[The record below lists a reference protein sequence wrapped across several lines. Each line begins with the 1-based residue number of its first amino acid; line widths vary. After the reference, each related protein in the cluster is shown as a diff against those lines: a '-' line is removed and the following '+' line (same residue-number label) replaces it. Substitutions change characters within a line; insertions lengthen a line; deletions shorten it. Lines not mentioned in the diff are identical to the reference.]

1 MTSGPKAGNGEKMK
15 VAKLMTRKLFTVSPE
30 DTVDT
35 AVQYLRQ
42 RGVRHLLVLDQAEL
56 VGILSDRDIK
66 RALQPEQTKR
76 KKVLGIGGLYFL
88 LEPILVREIM
98 TRDPL
103 TIDPGTT
110 AQEAATIMIKNK
122 FGALPVAKNGR
133 LLGILTETDLL
144 RYIVNMPEQPVR
156 KKAARK

>member
-1 MTSGPKAGNGEKMK
+1 MK
-15 VAKLMTRKLFTVSPE
+15 VAKLMTRKLFAVSPD

-35 AVQYLRQ
+35 AVRYLRQ

-98 TRDPL
+98 TLTRLRPPRKPL
-103 TIDPGTT
+103 
-110 AQEAATIMIKNK
+110 QS
-122 FGALPVAKNGR
+122 
-133 LLGILTETDLL
+133 
-144 RYIVNMPEQPVR
+144 
-156 KKAARK
+156 

>member
-1 MTSGPKAGNGEKMK
+1 MK

-98 TRDPL
+98 TSAVIYVRADQSTDECMAL
-103 TIDPGTT
+103 MTRHRLRH
-110 AQEAATIMIKNK
+110 
-122 FGALPVAKNGR
+122 LPVMNGD
-133 LLGILTETDLL
+133 DLIGML
-144 RYIVNMPEQPVR
+144 SIGDLVNDIISEQRFTIEQLEHYIHGGSR
-156 KKAARK
+156 

>member
-1 MTSGPKAGNGEKMK
+1 MN

-30 DTVDT
+30 DTVET

-42 RGVRHLLVLDQAEL
+42 RGVRHLLVLDRDEL
-56 VGILSDRDIK
+56 VGILSDRDFK
-66 RALQPEQTKR
+66 RALQPEQTKS
-76 KKVLGIGGLYFL
+76 KKVLGLGGIYFL

-98 TRDPL
+98 TKDPL

-110 AQEAATIMIKNK
+110 AQEAAAIMIKNK
-122 FGALPVAKNGR
+122 FGALPVAKNGQ

-144 RYIVNMPEQPVR
+144 RYISKVPEDSVKRIKKSGREKPVTSR
-156 KKAARK
+156 PKR

>member
-1 MTSGPKAGNGEKMK
+1 MK
-15 VAKLMTRKLFTVSPE
+15 ISKLMTRKLLTVSPE
-30 DTVDT
+30 DTVET
-35 AVQYLRQ
+35 AVQCLRQ
-42 RGVRHLLVLDQAEL
+42 RGVRHLLVLDQGEL

-66 RALQPEQTKR
+66 RALQPEQTKK
-76 KKVLGIGGLYFL
+76 KKVLGLGGLYFL

-98 TRDPL
+98 TKDPL

-110 AQEAATIMIKNK
+110 AQEAAAIMIKNK

-144 RYIVNMPEQPVR
+144 RTIATMPEKPTR
-156 KKAARK
+156 KKTARK

>member
-1 MTSGPKAGNGEKMK
+1 MK

-30 DTVDT
+30 DTVNT

-42 RGVRHLLVLDQAEL
+42 RSVRHLLVLDQAEL

-98 TRDPL
+98 TKGPL

-144 RYIVNMPEQPVR
+144 RTIANTPEQPVR